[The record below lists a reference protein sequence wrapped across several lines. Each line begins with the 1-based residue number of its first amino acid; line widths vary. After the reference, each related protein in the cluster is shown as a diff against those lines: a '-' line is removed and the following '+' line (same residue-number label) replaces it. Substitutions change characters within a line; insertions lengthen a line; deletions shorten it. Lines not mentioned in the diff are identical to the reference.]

1 MVRDCLYLNWALPLE
16 ILPAPP
22 APLRYQLHA
31 WEGRDW
37 VFASALLFHQDAI
50 RFSALPLFQVSFPQL
65 NLRLHVVDAD
75 GVPSV
80 LFRRMLMPG
89 WMAPGVR
96 LMGHQPASSARL
108 RFPRPSVDL
117 GDGPWRWRVERGGAL
132 DIRAWRDGS
141 AIPSP
146 ITGPRLGSWEETV
159 RYFQI
164 RPRGYAENNGGPARR
179 VEMKRPAA
187 QVWPLRAEI
196 DGEACLP
203 QWFRLPGLPGLP
215 AKGLQ
220 WPALH
225 SAWLCP
231 EVPFV
236 FDLAPAPREMTMS
249 RGMPQPAAGRVVEA
263 WRTKAAL
270 RSLRTMRTSCEDDS
284 SGEGR
289 PGLVLASAA

>member
-1 MVRDCLYLNWALPLE
+1 
-16 ILPAPP
+16 
-22 APLRYQLHA
+22 
-31 WEGRDW
+31 
-37 VFASALLFHQDAI
+37 ALLFHQDAV

-65 NLRLHVVDAD
+65 NLRLHVLDSD
-75 GVPSV
+75 GVTSV

-96 LMGHQPASSARL
+96 LVGHQPASSARL
-108 RFPRPSVDL
+108 RFPRPSIDL

-141 AIPSP
+141 AIPSQ

-187 QVWPLRAEI
+187 QVWALRAEVE
-196 DGEACLP
+196 GERLLP
-203 QWFRLPGLPGLP
+203 RWFRLE
-215 AKGLQ
+215 ANGLQ

-236 FDLAPAPREMTMS
+236 FDLATAPREVSMS

-270 RSLRTMRTSCEDDS
+270 RSSCEDDS
-284 SGEGR
+284 TGEGR
-289 PGLVLASAA
+289 AGLVLASAA

>member
-1 MVRDCLYLNWALPLE
+1 MMVRDCLYLNWALPVD

-31 WEGRDW
+31 WEGQDW
-37 VFASALLFHQDAI
+37 VFGSALLFHQDAV
-50 RFSALPLFQVSFPQL
+50 RFSSLPLFQVSFPQL
-65 NLRLHVVDAD
+65 NLRLHVLDSD

-96 LMGHQPASSARL
+96 LVGHQPASAARL

-159 RYFQI
+159 RYFQV

-179 VEMKRPAA
+179 TEMKRPAT
-187 QVWPLRAEI
+187 QVWPLRAEVEG
-196 DGEACLP
+196 DRLLP
-203 QWFRLPGLPGLP
+203 QWFRLQTNGLP
-215 AKGLQ
+215 

-231 EVPFV
+231 EAPFV
-236 FDLAPAPREMTMS
+236 LDLATAPREVAMS

-270 RSLRTMRTSCEDDS
+270 RTACADDS